1 MAQLVADST
10 AKGRKRKPWAFVA
23 LEEVEENVSLRKA
36 GQQWLAS
43 HEVIHKPLTNS
54 SQEGRLTLIARCHAC
69 QSCTLQ
75 YCFSFDSDGRM
86 RVEKVGSCGDSK
98 NAEVLKRARAK
109 AFAQHTPA
117 QAVKLMRR
125 QGIPEDEIPEEHQV
139 KNQRYKLSKDKKL
152 SVVPVES
159 LDELRKFVANP
170 PKGVCFLDEHMVVS
184 EEKIVIPF
192 CLKDSEK
199 TNQILQDSELA
210 AFLMDFTFQVN
221 KEGLVVGSAGPVGL
235 RVSETRAPVM
245 SFLPVILMISTKED
259 QCAQQ
264 LLMNLWLERCHDL
277 GLDVDFGF
285 FDCSC
290 FHAVDSACKESRL
303 GITVRRCLQHVS

>member
-1 MAQLVADST
+1 
-10 AKGRKRKPWAFVA
+10 
-23 LEEVEENVSLRKA
+23 
-36 GQQWLAS
+36 
-43 HEVIHKPLTNS
+43 
-54 SQEGRLTLIARCHAC
+54 
-69 QSCTLQ
+69 
-75 YCFSFDSDGRM
+75 M

-98 NAEVLKRARAK
+98 NSEVLKRARAK

-192 CLKDSEK
+192 CLEDSEK

-259 QCAQQ
+259 GFLHPRAHFDQDKWHVGCSMEMRCGNDASGFDKLCRQCNRIFASYPEIFARLWISEAQ
-264 LLMNLWLERCHDL
+264 HDY
-277 GLDVDFGF
+277 
-285 FDCSC
+285 CRS
-290 FHAVDSACKESRL
+290 
-303 GITVRRCLQHVS
+303 